1 MHLLAYPL
9 LTGALALVV
18 VVYFAIRI
26 QRGRIVSAKM
36 AEIAGYISIGAQTYL
51 RRQFITILTIMP
63 IIGAGIYLMFGW
75 KVTLTFVLGA
85 LVSLLTGYLGMTAA
99 TRANV
104 HMADGARQSPTMA
117 FRIAVLGGAI
127 MGLCVT
133 GFSLISLSILY
144 LIFREPEPL
153 VGFGFGASLAA
164 LFAQV
169 GGGIYTKSADIGADL
184 VGKVEKRIPEDDPR
198 NPAVVADLVGD
209 NVGDCAGRGADLF
222 ESFSDDIVTGMVIGV
237 TMIPRYGIGALFYPL
252 ALQSTGVLASLA
264 GIAMTR
270 AWRREMEP
278 TTSFNIGLLTN
289 TVLSLM
295 GAFFLIKFLLNDMT
309 IFFAAFC
316 GIAITL
322 VASFATRY
330 YAGMT
335 GAPVKRMAE
344 ACKRS
349 TALNILTGLA
359 YGLQSPL
366 LSIIAIMLGIS
377 LSYVLSG
384 GSLLA
389 IVTVN
394 IGTDLLIGF
403 IMMSDAFGPITDNA
417 SGIAEMSKAEART
430 VNSLSRLDAVGN
442 TMKAITKAYAMS
454 SGTITAFTIFITFFQ
469 KTQVNAMNVSHPFN
483 LAFVFIGVAVP
494 YLISSLVIG
503 STTKTAFQM
512 VDEVRRQFHEIKGLL
527 EGKAAP
533 DYARCVDIATRNALR
548 EMILPGFVGVATP
561 FAVGLLFGAEALG
574 ALLIGVIASAALLG
588 PFFNNLGT
596 ALDNAKKA
604 IEVRGIHNYEAAE
617 HEAAVV
623 GDTVG
628 DPMKDVAGPSL
639 LILIK
644 LVGMIALL
652 MVSLVRR

>member
-9 LTGALALVV
+9 LTGAFVLVV
-18 VVYFAIRI
+18 VAYFAIRI
-26 QRGRIVSAKM
+26 QRMRVVSAKM
-36 AEIAGYISIGAQTYL
+36 TEIAGYISIGARTYL

-63 IIGAGIYLMFGW
+63 IIGAAIYLMFGW
-75 KVTLTFVLGA
+75 LVTLTFVLGV
-85 LVSLLTGYLGMTAA
+85 LVSLLTAYVGMTAA
-99 TRANV
+99 IRANV
-104 HMADGARQSPTMA
+104 RTADGARQSPIMA

-127 MGLCVT
+127 MGLSVP
-133 GFSLISLSILY
+133 GFSLIALSILY
-144 LIFREPEPL
+144 AIFRDPEPL
-153 VGFGFGASLAA
+153 VGFGLGASLAA

-169 GGGIYTKSADIGADL
+169 GGGIYTKSADVGADL
-184 VGKVEKRIPEDDPR
+184 VGKVEKGIPEDDPR

-222 ESFSDDIVTGMVIGV
+222 QTFSSDIVTGMVIG
-237 TMIPRYGIGALFYPL
+237 TLMIPRYGIGALFYPL
-252 ALQSTGVLASLA
+252 ALQSTGILSSLA
-264 GIAMTR
+264 GIAVTR
-270 AWRREMEP
+270 TWRRDMEP
-278 TTSFNIGLLTN
+278 ATSFNIGLLTN
-289 TVLSLM
+289 SVLSLV
-295 GAFFLIKFLLNDMT
+295 GSFFLIQFLLNDLS
-309 IFFAAFC
+309 IFFAAAC

-335 GAPVKRMAE
+335 GAPVRRMAE

-349 TALNILTGLA
+349 TALNILTGLS
-359 YGLQSPL
+359 YGLQSPII
-366 LSIIAIMLGIS
+366 SIIAIMLGIT
-377 LSYVLSG
+377 LSYAVSG
-384 GSLLA
+384 GSLLTL
-389 IVTVN
+389 VTVN
-394 IGTDLLIGF
+394 IATDLLIGF
-403 IMMSDAFGPITDNA
+403 IMMSDAFGPISDNA
-417 SGIAEMSKAEART
+417 AGIAEMSKAEART
-430 VNSLSRLDAVGN
+430 VHSLSKLDAVGN

-454 SGTITAFTIFITFFQ
+454 SGTITAFTIFATFFQ
-469 KTQVNAMNVSHPFN
+469 QTRVNVMNVSEPFS
-483 LAFVFIGVAVP
+483 LAFLFIGVAVP

-512 VDEVRRQFHEIKGLL
+512 VDEVRRQFREIKGLL

-548 EMILPGFVGVATP
+548 EMILPGFVSVGTP
-561 FAVGLLFGAEALG
+561 FFVGLVFGAERLG
-574 ALLIGVIASAALLG
+574 ALLIGIIASAALLG

-604 IEVRGIHNYEAAE
+604 IETRGIKGYEAAE

-652 MVSLVRR
+652 MVSLLH